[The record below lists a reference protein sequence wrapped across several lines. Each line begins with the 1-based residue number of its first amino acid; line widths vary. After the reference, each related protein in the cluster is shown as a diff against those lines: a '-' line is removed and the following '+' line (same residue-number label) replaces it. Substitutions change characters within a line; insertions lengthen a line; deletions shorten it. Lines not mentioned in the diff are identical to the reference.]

1 MAMMRDNIAYNF
13 DMFDPQAQQKAPD
26 LQLIKPQAI
35 KNAFS
40 LRTTAL
46 IIMITLALGFSIYN
60 RAILNE
66 ISNDIAY
73 QTKQLNTLKLENDRL
88 TAELNAKVSMRNI
101 EEYAT
106 AELGMSK
113 PEPYQMNYIKL
124 SQQDK
129 AEVLSTGIHEN
140 LLSGITNLFNSFMEY
155 VGLK

>member
-1 MAMMRDNIAYNF
+1 MAMTRENIAYNF
-13 DMFDPQAQQKAPD
+13 DMFDPQARQKSPD
-26 LQLIKPQAI
+26 LQLIKPQTV

-46 IIMITLALGFSIYN
+46 IIIVTLALGFSIYN

-73 QTKQLNTLKLENDRL
+73 QTKQLNALKLENDRL

-106 AELGMSK
+106 TQLGMSK
-113 PEPYQMNYIKL
+113 PEPYQINYVKL

-129 AEVLSTGIHEN
+129 AEVLNSGMHEN
-140 LLSGITNLFNSFMEY
+140 LLSAITNLFNSFMEY